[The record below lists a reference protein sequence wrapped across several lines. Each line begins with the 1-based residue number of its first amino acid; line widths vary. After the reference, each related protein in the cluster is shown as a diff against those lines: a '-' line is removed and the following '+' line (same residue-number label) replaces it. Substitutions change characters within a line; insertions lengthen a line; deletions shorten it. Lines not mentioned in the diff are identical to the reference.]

1 MSAVVAP
8 DIDDAIVAYLLTD
21 TDLQAIV
28 GTKIYAELPPGVA
41 YPCVTARRISGRSG
55 HPRWLGTVTIE
66 VAGWGHR
73 NDAHGRKD
81 ARDAC
86 EYAVR
91 ALQDT
96 VNLLSQDALLCGPL
110 ATNDPRS
117 VPDQVSP
124 GVSNPRFIAEVT
136 LSYHPAPAGS

>member
-1 MSAVVAP
+1 MSAPVLP
-8 DIDDAIVAYLLTD
+8 DIDDAVVAFLLTD
-21 TDLQAIV
+21 TDLGGIV
-28 GTKIYAELPPGVA
+28 DARIYAELPPNA
-41 YPCVTARRISGRSG
+41 IYPCVTARRISGRSG
-55 HPRWLGTVTIE
+55 QPRWLGTVTVE

-73 NDAHGRKD
+73 DDAHGRRD

-91 ALQDT
+91 ALQDS
-96 VNLLSQDALLCGPL
+96 VNTLSQDALLCGPL

-117 VPDQVSP
+117 VPDQISP

-136 LSYHPAPAGS
+136 LTYHPAPAGS

>member
-1 MSAVVAP
+1 MSAPVLP
-8 DIDDAIVAYLLTD
+8 DIDDAVVALLLTD
-21 TDLQAIV
+21 TDLQTIV
-28 GTKIYAELPPGVA
+28 GTKIYAELPAGA
-41 YPCVTARRISGRSG
+41 AFPCVTARRISGRSG
-55 HPRWLGTVTIE
+55 VPRWIGTVTIE

-73 NDAHGRKD
+73 NDANGRRD

-96 VNLLSQDALLCGPL
+96 ANTQSQDALLCGPI

-117 VPDQVSP
+117 IPDQITP
-124 GVSNPRFIAEVT
+124 GVANPRFIAEVT
-136 LSYHPAPAGS
+136 LTYHPAAAGS